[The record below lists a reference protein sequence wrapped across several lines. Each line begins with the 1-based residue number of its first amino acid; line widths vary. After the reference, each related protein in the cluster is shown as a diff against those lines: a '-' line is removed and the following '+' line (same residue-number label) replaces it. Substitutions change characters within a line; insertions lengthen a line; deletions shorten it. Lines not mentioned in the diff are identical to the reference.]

1 LIDYTIAMKKFLF
14 LVFVLT
20 LANATAFAEP
30 IDLKFGLNRKP
41 TSETIRISFVGD
53 ILIHDAL
60 YQKVITSLSK
70 DFTQLWPQ
78 IIPFFEKADYSYG
91 NLEGPVAMGINNS
104 VKDVG
109 DVGFTYDKIVYS
121 GTNFL
126 FNYHPRLIDD
136 LKKSGIDIVS
146 TANNH
151 TFDRGF
157 IGIDRTI
164 DAMNDKKMIFVG
176 TRKKNSTDSFFK
188 VTQIKNF
195 NVAWI
200 SCSEALN
207 GYKDKYAQILLCYD
221 QSKQITEIISDLKS
235 RKDIDLIIVTPH
247 WGPEYKHEIHSE
259 QKKHAELFLEA
270 GATVVMGS
278 HPHVLQPV
286 QKYTT
291 KDGRET
297 FIAYSLGNFAAYQ
310 KDIDRKASAVLYLD
324 FSKESD
330 GKTWISNYTYEPI
343 LRIGAEIFPARNNTD
358 AVKHIKQYLG
368 PLN

>member
-1 LIDYTIAMKKFLF
+1 MKTFLIL
-14 LVFVLT
+14 LC
-20 LANATAFAEP
+20 ATTTVFAETT
-30 IDLKFGLNRKP
+30 DLKFGLNRKP
-41 TSETIRISFVGD
+41 TSETIRISFIGD
-53 ILIHDAL
+53 IIIHDVL
-60 YQKVITSLSK
+60 YQKVIDSKSK
-70 DFTQLWPQ
+70 DFSQIWPK
-78 IIPFFEKADYSYG
+78 IIPFFDKADYSYG
-91 NLEGPVAMGINNS
+91 NLEGPTAMGINNS
-104 VKDVG
+104 VQNVG

-151 TFDRGF
+151 TFDRGS
-157 IGIDRTI
+157 IGIDSTI
-164 DAMNDKKMIFVG
+164 DAMNEKKMAFVG

-188 VTQIKNF
+188 ITQIKNF

-200 SCSEALN
+200 SCAEFLN
-207 GYKDKYAQILLCYD
+207 GYKDKYSQILLCYD
-221 QSKQITEIISDLKS
+221 QAKQITDLIAQLKS
-235 RKDIDLIIVTPH
+235 RKDIDLIIIAPH
-247 WGPEYKHEIHSE
+247 WGTEYKHEFNSE

-286 QKYTT
+286 EKYIT
-291 KDGRET
+291 KDNRET
-297 FIAYSLGNFAAYQ
+297 FIAYSLGNFSAYQ

-324 FSKESD
+324 FSKGTD

-343 LRIGAEIFPARNNTD
+343 LRAGPEIFPARNNKD
-358 AVKHIKQYLG
+358 AVKHIEQYLG